1 MPFQTFMSE
10 SGFKVLAMA
19 RLGSCEYSI
28 CLYLLNCA
36 VSGMHELITT
46 EKEFASLI
54 GTEESL
60 LHEAMQNLINRNIV
74 AVKVHDTHTNQPKN
88 RQSLRI
94 GIQYDVHLWELN
106 FDKDVTSHDAVLFPF
121 KREANVH
128 YLHDRDQSDIT
139 PTIKHPL
146 PTYKRIMEAF
156 LEGRDEVSEQE
167 RVNAERDAKILIDT
181 HAVDQVL
188 LMIRHFGTRIPTLS
202 LLASA
207 WHHYQTLF
215 DEETEKVDI
224 LEARHKHIELDHRL
238 RDSVE
243 ILLQQKS
250 DLRLNEEEVSILEML
265 FNHRHPRRQLFWAY
279 QSRGRYPNL
288 SEFFSQNSF
297 LMLPVTSSGNVF
309 KKRPHQD

>member
-1 MPFQTFMSE
+1 MPFQTFMTE

-36 VSGMHELITT
+36 VSNMHELITT
-46 EKEFASLI
+46 EKEFASLV
-54 GTEESL
+54 GAEEEV
-60 LHEAMQNLINRNIV
+60 LHAAMQNLIDRNIV
-74 AVKVHDTHTNQPKN
+74 HVKVHDSGQPKG

-94 GIQYDVHLWELN
+94 GLQYNIHLWQLN

-121 KREANVH
+121 KRESNVR

-146 PTYKRIMEAF
+146 PTWKRILEAF
-156 LEGRDEVSEQE
+156 MEGRDDINDQE
-167 RVNAERDAKILIDT
+167 ILNAERDAKILVDT
-181 HAVDQVL
+181 HPVDQVL
-188 LMIRHFGTRIPTLS
+188 IVVRHFGTRIPTLS
-202 LLASA
+202 LLA

-215 DEETEKVDI
+215 EEETEKVDI

-243 ILLQQKS
+243 LLLQQKQEMKLT
-250 DLRLNEEEVSILEML
+250 DEEISVLEML

-279 QSRGRYPNL
+279 QSRGRYPHL
-288 SEFFSQNSF
+288 TEFFAQNSF
-297 LMLPVTSSGNVF
+297 LMLPVTSSGTIF
-309 KKRPHQD
+309 KKKPHQD

>member
-28 CLYLLNCA
+28 VLYLMNCA

-54 GTEESL
+54 GYKEEQL
-60 LHEAMQNLINRNIV
+60 EEAMQSLIARNIIY
-74 AVKVHDTHTNQPKN
+74 VKVHDQHQPKG

-94 GIQYDVHLWELN
+94 GMQYNMHAWQLN
-106 FDKDVTSHDAVLFPF
+106 FDKDVTSHDAVVFPF
-121 KREANVH
+121 RRESNVH
-128 YLHDRDQSDIT
+128 YLLPRDQSDIT

-146 PTYKRIMEAF
+146 PTWKRILEAY
-156 LEGRDEVSEQE
+156 LEGRDELGEQE
-167 RVNAERDAKILIDT
+167 LTNAERDANILVDT
-181 HAVDQVL
+181 HPVDQVL
-188 LMIRHFGTRIPTLS
+188 LMLRHFGTRIPTLS

-207 WHHYQTLF
+207 WQHYQALF
-215 DEETEKVDI
+215 EEETDKVDI
-224 LEARHKHIELDHRL
+224 LEARHKHLEMDHRL
-238 RDSVE
+238 RDAVE
-243 ILLQQKS
+243 LLLQQRDELK
-250 DLRLNEEEVSILEML
+250 LNEEEVGVLDIL

-288 SEFFSQNSF
+288 KDFFEQNSF
-297 LMLPVTSSGNVF
+297 LMLPVTSSGTVF